1 MWKRH
6 QSVRSVRK
14 RAHGPWAA
22 GLGLLLTWTGQG
34 AVAAAVSEP
43 SVPMPMQQ
51 VSQALQGLAVPFEAN
66 GGQFDPAVAFRAR
79 TFAGAVFVT
88 QQGQI
93 VYSLPGPV
101 NGSADRARPGPARDA
116 ELTRQPGWRLT
127 ETLVGA
133 QPLAPQ
139 GGEAAQV
146 QVRHFTGPRSYH
158 AATYHNVQLGQAWPG
173 VNVELAARG
182 SNVEKLFHVA
192 PHADAAQI
200 QVQLGGALSLRL
212 GEEGELIAATG
223 HGDVAYTAPVAFQ
236 QTQQGRVDVPVRY
249 ALNAAGDGYGF
260 ALGAYDASLP
270 LVIDPLLRSTYV
282 GGNGWDGIHALAID
296 PQTGDVL
303 VAGWTKS
310 YSFPGVAGGGRFGDE
325 DGFVSRLS
333 ADLKTIRQSI
343 YLGGNALDLIN
354 ALAIDPK
361 TGDVLVAGVTDST
374 DFHGATGSA
383 PPGRNTFVARLSGDL
398 AASRS
403 IYLGGS
409 GRDDVYA
416 LVITDNG
423 DVVVAGETNSTDFPL
438 AASGSS
444 FGGGRWGDGFVARL
458 SGDLVLQ
465 RSIYL
470 GGEGDDRVTAIALDT
485 SRAGKGELLVAGS
498 TNSSDFPL
506 TQGGQ
511 QERFGDQTVAG
522 FISRL
527 SSDLGIVQ
535 STYLGGGEGSRSW
548 VDALAINAR
557 TGDIVVSSTT
567 NSPNFP
573 GRASGVQHDHEIYV
587 QGHMEVVVSRLPGSL
602 TAAPNSIFLASPGKT
617 ISRALVIAAGD
628 TDDDPDDIVVTGW
641 TERHPNSN
649 PGYLEGADMGL
660 QPSRSD
666 RGATGFVARFSLPTR
681 GDLTVRRST
690 YLGRGGEVIDAMAID
705 SMGRVVVGGTT
716 WTDLPGATGTMGGGR
731 DGFVSRI
738 AGDLR
743 ATSTQK
749 IVFPQQGAQR
759 FDQGSFDVHPPAV
772 ASSELPVHYGVLPA
786 SKNVCAI
793 PDGRVGKVTILGVG
807 TCAVVASQPG
817 DGGIGWLAAGDVVR
831 DIRIVR

>member
-101 NGSADRARPGPARDA
+101 NGSADRARPGPAHDA

-133 QPLAPQ
+133 QPLVPQ
-139 GGEAAQV
+139 GGQAAQV

-223 HGDVAYTAPVAFQ
+223 HGDVAYTPPVAFQ
-236 QTQQGRVDVPVRY
+236 QAQGGRVDVPVRY
-249 ALNAAGDGYGF
+249 ALNAAGDGYSF
-260 ALGAYDASLP
+260 TVGAYDASLS

-282 GGNGWDGIHALAID
+282 GGNGHDGINALAID
-296 PQTGDVL
+296 PETGDVF
-303 VAGWTKS
+303 VAGRYGS
-310 YSFPGVAGGGRFGDE
+310 SDYPGVGSFGDQ

-333 ADLKTIRQSI
+333 ADLKTIKHSI
-343 YLGGNALDLIN
+343 YLGGSARDSIS

-361 TGDVLVAGVTDST
+361 TGDVLVAGYTNST
-374 DFHGATGSA
+374 NFHGAAGSA
-383 PPGRNTFVARLSGDL
+383 PPGENAFVTRLSGDL
-398 AASRS
+398 ATSRS

-409 GRDDVYA
+409 GDENINT

-423 DVVVAGETNSTDFPL
+423 DVMVAGATSSTDFPL
-438 AASGSS
+438 AVRESR
-444 FGGGRWGDGFVARL
+444 FGGVRDGFVARL
-458 SGDLVLQ
+458 SSDLVLK

-470 GGEGDDRVTAIALDT
+470 GGGGDEGVHALALDT
-485 SRAGKGELLVAGS
+485 SSAGKGDLLVAGS
-498 TNSSDFPL
+498 TNSRDFPL

-511 QERFGDQTVAG
+511 QERLGGQYWAG

-527 SSDLGIVQ
+527 SGDLAIVQ
-535 STYLGGGEGSRSW
+535 STYLAGDGVSQSG
-548 VDALAINAR
+548 VNALTINAR
-557 TGDIVVSSTT
+557 TGDIVVGSVT
-567 NSPNFP
+567 NSATFP
-573 GRASGVQHDHEIYV
+573 GAATQHDHDTDV
-587 QGHMEVVVSRLPGSL
+587 VVVSRLPGSL
-602 TAAPNSIFLASPGKT
+602 TAPPNSIYLAGSGRIIP
-617 ISRALVIAAGD
+617 RALAITAGD
-628 TDDDPDDIVVTGW
+628 IDCDLDEIVVTGW
-641 TERHPNSN
+641 TGSKNLAGS
-649 PGYLEGADMGL
+649 DMGL
-660 QPSRSD
+660 PPPRLDGSETS
-666 RGATGFVARFSLPTR
+666 FVARFSLPVQ
-681 GDLTVRRST
+681 GDLTLRRST
-690 YLGRGGEVIDAMAID
+690 YLGGEWTLINAMAID
-705 SMGRVVVGGTT
+705 SLGRVVVGGRTEP
-716 WTDLPGATGTMGGGR
+716 DLPGATGTMGGGQ